1 MLRKFITGEPL
12 RPLDMVQLRSD
23 GKIYRA
29 SPEEGY
35 IGHVRE
41 ALKAGAF
48 TPVWEGPPPAL
59 GRKPV
64 PILDRWP
71 QGTAFWF
78 RRTAPDGSVF
88 GCTSMSDWSFAAALK
103 EEVEER
109 LGFGDVLEV
118 RAFRTLA
125 ELSEHDF
132 ALLDAAR
139 AATRPT
145 EVCPCCQ
152 SVIPKEIGVTYRR
165 VGTSRQ
171 GWNDGQ
177 LGKITHTFV
186 KEISQRHGRDSG
198 RANTEAA
205 AGDGGSGGASSRE
218 PER

>member
-1 MLRKFITGEPL
+1 MLREFITGEPL

-41 ALKAGAF
+41 ALKADAI
-48 TPVWEGPPPAL
+48 TPVWEGPPPAP
-59 GRKPV
+59 GRKLM
-64 PILDRWP
+64 PILGRWP

-78 RRTAPDGSVF
+78 RRTAPDGAVF
-88 GCTSMSDWSFAAALK
+88 GCTSTQGWSFAAALK

-118 RAFRTLA
+118 RAFRSI
-125 ELSEHDF
+125 EEMSEHSF

-139 AATRPT
+139 AEKRPM

-152 SVIPKEIGVTYRR
+152 SVIPKEIGVAYRR

-171 GWNDGQ
+171 GWNDSQ

-186 KEISQRHGRDSG
+186 KEISQHHGRDSA
-198 RANTEAA
+198 RADTEAA
-205 AGDGGSGGASSRE
+205 AGDGGSGGASGRE
-218 PER
+218 P